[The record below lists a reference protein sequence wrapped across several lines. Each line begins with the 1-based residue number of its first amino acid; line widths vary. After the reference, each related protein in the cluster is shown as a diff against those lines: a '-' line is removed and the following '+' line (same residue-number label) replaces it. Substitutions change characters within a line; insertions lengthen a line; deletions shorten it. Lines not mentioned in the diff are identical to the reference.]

1 MFQTQ
6 IPMDSKSTAITESF
20 LQPKELHM
28 LRWILECQ
36 RIKPYGVLQHWV
48 GTSDFTAVKL
58 SKVELE
64 AEQLLKQ
71 TLEGG
76 SCLPRGVDRGCDMV
90 ENNVIVLLQV
100 HIGYEEFV

>member
-1 MFQTQ
+1 
-6 IPMDSKSTAITESF
+6 MDSKSTAITESF

-28 LRWILECQ
+28 LRWILKFQ
-36 RIKPYGVLQHWV
+36 RIKLLQHWV
-48 GTSDFTAVKL
+48 GPSDFTAVKL

-76 SCLPRGVDRGCDMV
+76 TCLPRSW
-90 ENNVIVLLQV
+90 
-100 HIGYEEFV
+100 

>member
-1 MFQTQ
+1 MG
-6 IPMDSKSTAITESF
+6 SKSTAITESF

-36 RIKPYGVLQHWV
+36 RIKPYDVLQHRV
-48 GTSDFTAVKL
+48 GPSDFTAVKL

-76 SCLPRGVDRGCDMV
+76 SCLPRELIEAVTWLK
-90 ENNVIVLLQV
+90 ITL
-100 HIGYEEFV
+100 

>member
-28 LRWILECQ
+28 LRWILEYQ
-36 RIKPYGVLQHWV
+36 RIKPYDVLQHWV
-48 GTSDFTAVKL
+48 GSSDFTAVKL

-76 SCLPRGVDRGCDMV
+76 SCLPRELIEAVTWLK
-90 ENNVIVLLQV
+90 IT
-100 HIGYEEFV
+100 I